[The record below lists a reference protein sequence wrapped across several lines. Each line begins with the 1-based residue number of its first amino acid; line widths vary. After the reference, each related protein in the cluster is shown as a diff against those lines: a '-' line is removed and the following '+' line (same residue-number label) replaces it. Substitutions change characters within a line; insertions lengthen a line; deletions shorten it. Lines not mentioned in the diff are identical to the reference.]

1 MKLDTL
7 ETFLIWDK
15 NPRVLPLNFG
25 LSLRRL
31 TISSVGVVSVSQKPS
46 LLCMETVFCLR
57 LALHGRKASQH
68 WDSNWLQLKL
78 SCMWVWAK
86 LADHTELEQR
96 SWVQRAAW
104 CHSWE
109 VTSLGKTQLSLVPPS
124 LKLREQGGWTPGTE
138 VFWTQVWQH
147 TWETEE
153 KGNWAW
159 IRATV
164 MLSGMQLGCNGNSG
178 VTTGIWIHFPVKH
191 QLTRSLLE
199 HLYCF
204 YSWENEAERDH
215 TAQAV
220 HGSVQE
226 CPDSKKPS
234 LPGLPKAICVFYRKA
249 LGLELVLE
257 NFKLTV
263 KYGNNPQGT

>member
-7 ETFLIWDK
+7 ETLLIWDK

-57 LALHGRKASQH
+57 LALHGREASQH

-78 SCMWVWAK
+78 SCLWAWAK

-109 VTSLGKTQLSLVPPS
+109 VTLLGKTQLSLVPPS
-124 LKLREQGGWTPGTE
+124 LKLKRAGRLNPRNWGVLNPGLKT
-138 VFWTQVWQH
+138 H
-147 TWETEE
+147 IGNIRKE
-153 KGNWAW
+153 KLD
-159 IRATV
+159 
-164 MLSGMQLGCNGNSG
+164 MYEGNSDA
-178 VTTGIWIHFPVKH
+178 F
-191 QLTRSLLE
+191 
-199 HLYCF
+199 
-204 YSWENEAERDH
+204 RD
-215 TAQAV
+215 AA
-220 HGSVQE
+220 
-226 CPDSKKPS
+226 
-234 LPGLPKAICVFYRKA
+234 GL
-249 LGLELVLE
+249 
-257 NFKLTV
+257 
-263 KYGNNPQGT
+263 